1 MARKL
6 FTNARVVTQF
16 EVFLGTV
23 EVHLD
28 RIVRVEIGATSL
40 PGAQDL
46 DGDYLLPGLV
56 DLAAEGAPCLAA
68 FDGRDAAARG
78 DLAIRSL
85 SARDVARASAGI
97 TTVFD
102 VVTLPATTDRT
113 GQTIGLEDAARAL
126 GRLRSEG
133 ALRASHF
140 LHLALADAV
149 IAEAFAATSDAVA
162 ATPGFVSVAS
172 RPAAPVTAGA
182 VRQLADACAANR
194 VPLAIACTGRAE
206 DGQLARE
213 AGVRHLLGRI
223 PVRRATDRQR
233 EGLAPILTGPVSG
246 SDRAGAIRIPPPG
259 ACAIASGNA
268 PMRMLRAAFEL
279 KTHHDC
285 GLHDAIG
292 PVSRLPAQIAGLPD
306 RGSLAVGLRADMVRV
321 RLVGHTPVPVETWRG
336 GVRVA

>member
-6 FTNARVVTQF
+6 FTNARVVTQS

-28 RIVRVEIGATSL
+28 RIVRVEIGATNL
-40 PGAQDL
+40 PGAHDL

-56 DLAAEGAPCLAA
+56 DLAAEAAPGHAA
-68 FDGRDAAARG
+68 IDGNGAAARV

-85 SARDVARASAGI
+85 SARDIARASAGI
-97 TTVFD
+97 TTVCD
-102 VVTLPATTDRT
+102 VVSLPAGTDRA
-113 GQTIGLEDAARAL
+113 GQTIGPEDAALAL

-140 LHLALADAV
+140 LHLSLADAGL
-149 IAEAFAATSDAVA
+149 AEAIGAPSEAVA
-162 ATPGFVSVAS
+162 ATLGFVSVAN
-172 RPAAPVTAGA
+172 RPAAPATAGA
-182 VRQLADACAANR
+182 VRRLAEVCAANR

-206 DGQLARE
+206 DGQLASE

-223 PVRRATDRQR
+223 PVRRAASRHR
-233 EGLAPILTGPVSG
+233 EGLVPILSGPVPG
-246 SDRAGAIRIPPPG
+246 MNRAGAVPIPPPG
-259 ACAIASGNA
+259 ACAIASGST

-279 KTHHDC
+279 WRHHDC
-285 GLHDAIG
+285 GLQDAIG
-292 PVSRLPAQIAGLPD
+292 SVSSLPAQIAGLSD

-321 RLVGHTPVPVETWRG
+321 RVVGHTPVPVETWRG